1 MSAAMMRSMQ
11 RTVKRRRSR
20 GRKSEA
26 GFTLI
31 ETLIATALM
40 MAILGA
46 LATIT
51 AQWLPNWNRGFTRV
65 QRSDQL
71 TLGLERIIAD
81 LAAAEMIPAHREVK
95 GPLFEGAELN
105 VTFVRTAIGPN
116 AARGL
121 EIIRLAEVPDAGNL
135 ALVRA
140 SMPFTPLPPDGS
152 VASYLRFRD
161 PVVLVRAPY
170 RISFAYAGSDRTWR
184 TSWGG
189 ASELPRRIR
198 VTVRD
203 AATHETLSMS
213 TATIV
218 HAEVAAECTRAKA
231 PSGCDTKQAPAQ

>member
-1 MSAAMMRSMQ
+1 MVCRVT
-11 RTVKRRRSR
+11 RKINRRRR
-20 GRKSEA
+20 DRNSES

-46 LATIT
+46 LATVT
-51 AQWLPNWNRGFTRV
+51 AQWLPNWNRGLTRV

-71 TLGLERIIAD
+71 TLGLERIISD
-81 LAAAEMIPAHREVK
+81 LAAAEVIPANREAK
-95 GPLFEGAELN
+95 EPLFEGAELT

-116 AARGL
+116 ATRGL
-121 EIIRLAEVPDAGNL
+121 EIIRLAEAPDAGNL

-140 SMPFTPLPPDGS
+140 AMPFTPLPTGGS

-170 RISFAYAGSDRTWR
+170 RITFAYAGSDRTWR
-184 TSWGG
+184 NSWNG
-189 ASELPRRIR
+189 ASGVPRMIR

-203 AATHETLSMS
+203 AATHQTLSMS
-213 TATIV
+213 TATTI
-218 HAEVAAECTRAKA
+218 HAEVAAACVASK
-231 PSGCDTKQAPAQ
+231 PPPGCANK

>member
-1 MSAAMMRSMQ
+1 MKRAL
-11 RTVKRRRSR
+11 KRRHPRDD
-20 GRKSEA
+20 KLEA

-46 LATIT
+46 LATVT
-51 AQWLPNWNRGFTRV
+51 AQWLPNWNRGLTRV
-65 QRSDQL
+65 QRSEEV
-71 TLGLERIIAD
+71 TLGLERIVAD
-81 LAAAEMIPAHREVK
+81 LAAAEVIPAHREAKV
-95 GPLFEGAELN
+95 PLFDGAELS
-105 VTFVRTAIGPN
+105 VIFVRTAIGPN
-116 AARGL
+116 ATRGL
-121 EIIRLAEVPDAGNL
+121 EIIRLAEAPDAGNL

-140 SMPFTPLPPDGS
+140 AMPFTPLPPEGS

-184 TSWGG
+184 TSWSG

-203 AATHETLSMS
+203 AATHQTLSMS
-213 TATIV
+213 TATMV
-218 HAEVAAECTRAKA
+218 HAEVAAECARAKA
-231 PSGCDTKQAPAQ
+231 PSGCDKKQAPAQ